1 MKIPKIAIQ
10 NYQFTIVIFLMMT
23 LFGLISYFTMP
34 KSEDPYMDYNV
45 TSVLVINPGA
55 SPKDMETLVAD
66 PLEESFNEIE
76 GIEKITSK
84 ISDGI
89 FFAFVELS
97 INK

>member
-55 SPKDMETLVAD
+55 
-66 PLEESFNEIE
+66 
-76 GIEKITSK
+76 
-84 ISDGI
+84 
-89 FFAFVELS
+89 
-97 INK
+97 